1 MKHQP
6 TIRHAGK
13 SLLTLLLCLLL
24 AASVLLPALAA
35 GPVKTLKASAVTQSS
50 ITLRWTAVK
59 GATGY
64 QLQQYQEKHWT
75 LVKSTAKTEAKVK
88 NLAAA
93 ASYAFRVRALKGKDP
108 GAFSAVLR
116 VHTAPAQVQNLTA
129 KNIKATQ
136 VKLQW
141 SKVKGAE
148 GYRVQQRTG
157 KTWTTV
163 LTTEKRSATVRDLPA
178 DTALRFRVAAFLNN
192 GNRTVFGKNSAVL
205 KTRTAPLSPAQPNE
219 PQPLLYQK
227 YRRMVEDGQFL
238 MVFTTDDPELG
249 KEPITAAMKDSSA
262 VVDTVLQGFRIR
274 MLYDAKKDQNYMLL
288 PAFRSY
294 TVLSEEMVEDMGLQ
308 RSLIESIEPHDPTNA
323 EVFTAEQDGETYTV
337 EAFLDDGAQT
347 NYYFKGETLVKIV
360 TVEPDG
366 SISNIF
372 VQTMT
377 DKVPDSL
384 FEIPKGYRRLNL
396 SFLF

>member
-13 SLLTLLLCLLL
+13 SLLSLLLCLLL
-24 AASVLLPALAA
+24 ALSVLLPAFAA
-35 GPVKTLKASAVTQSS
+35 DTVKTLKASAVTQSS
-50 ITLRWTAVK
+50 ITLHWTAVK

-64 QLQQYQEKHWT
+64 QLQQYKEKHWT
-75 LVKSTAKTEAKVK
+75 LVKSTAKTETKVK

-93 ASYAFRVRALKGKDP
+93 TAYAFRVRAVKGKEP

-116 VHTAPAQVQNLTA
+116 VRTAPAQVQNLTA
-129 KNIKATQ
+129 KSVKATQ

-141 SKVKGAE
+141 NKVRGAE

-163 LTTEKRSATVRDLPA
+163 LITEKRSATVRDLPA
-178 DTALRFRVAAFLNN
+178 DTGVRFRVAAFLNN
-192 GNRTVFGKNSAVL
+192 GKQTVYGKNSAVCRV
-205 KTRTAPLSPAQPNE
+205 KTADLPGASQPH
-219 PQPLLYQK
+219 LYKK
-227 YRRMVEDGQFL
+227 YNRMVENGTFL
-238 MVFTTDDPELG
+238 MVFTTDDPDLG
-249 KEPITAAMKDSSA
+249 DKPVTVAMKNGSV
-262 VVDTVLQGFRIR
+262 VVDTMLQGIR
-274 MLYDAKKDQNYMLL
+274 VRMIYDAKKNQNFMLV
-288 PAFRSY
+288 PAFRCY
-294 TVLSEEMVEDMGLQ
+294 TELTEEMLADMDMQ
-308 RSLIESIEPHDPTNA
+308 RSIIEFAEPLDPATA
-323 EVFTAEQDGETYTV
+323 KVFTAEQDGETYTV
-337 EAFLDDGAQT
+337 EAFFKDGTQT

-366 SISNIF
+366 AISSVF

-377 DKVPDSL
+377 DKVSDSL